1 MDNFRNVQLQYAFHL
16 RRGGT
21 SSGLKP
27 NANEISFISLLKAE
41 SIKPKAFQFKQSQEV
56 RL

>member
-1 MDNFRNVQLQYAFHL
+1 MHYEAKLRNEVRVRVQYFAPYE
-16 RRGGT
+16 T
-21 SSGLKP
+21 

-41 SIKPKAFQFKQSQEV
+41 SKKPKAFQFKQSQEV